1 MIALVRVDSRLV
13 HGQVI
18 EAWLPYLRVHRMLV
32 ADDEVARSPL
42 AGMAFRM
49 AVPPSVQVDVCPL
62 TGLDFTPFERAAEP
76 IFLIVRDLGAV
87 QKARRQGLGAAPLN
101 LGNLHFSPGSAQV
114 TPSIFLSRLDATVLE
129 ELARQG
135 MSIEAR
141 AVPKEAPLGLNEI
154 LGRARMDLH

>member
-18 EAWLPYLRVHRMLV
+18 EAWLPYLRVQRMLV

-42 AGMAFRM
+42 ASMAFRM
-49 AVPPSVQVDVCPL
+49 AVPSSVQVEVFPL
-62 TGLDFTPFERAAEP
+62 TGLDFAPFERAADP
-76 IFLIVRDLGAV
+76 IFLIVRDLRAV
-87 QKARRQGLGAAPLN
+87 QKARQQGLGAAPLN

-114 TPSIFLSRLDATVLE
+114 TPSIFMSRLDAAVLE

-135 MSIEAR
+135 MSVEAR
-141 AVPKEAPLGLNEI
+141 AVPKEPPLGLSEI
-154 LGRARMDLH
+154 LGRARMG